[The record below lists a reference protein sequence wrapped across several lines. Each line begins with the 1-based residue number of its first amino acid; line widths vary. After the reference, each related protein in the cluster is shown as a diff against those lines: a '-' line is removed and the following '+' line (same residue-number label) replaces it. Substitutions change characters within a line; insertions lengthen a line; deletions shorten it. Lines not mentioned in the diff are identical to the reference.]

1 MVKKTKTSTIL
12 YFDDEEDI
20 RNFAYTVLE
29 LEGYH
34 CLQADT
40 FEEAFQLLKEK
51 KIDLVIMDF
60 KLEEPDRWVIIDIIR
75 GKPATSEIPVIVC
88 TTSSEES
95 LKRHALNSRITDFL
109 VKPLSADSL
118 RKAVSRVTSSLGWIT
133 RFKTYPVVPGRYL

>member
-12 YFDDEEDI
+12 YIDDEEDI
-20 RNFAYTVLE
+20 RHFACTVLE

-40 FEEAFQLLKEK
+40 FEEAFQLLREK
-51 KIDLVIMDF
+51 KIDLVIVDF
-60 KLEEPDRWVIIDIIR
+60 KLEESVGWEIIDKIKA
-75 GKPATSEIPVIVC
+75 KPSTSEILVIVC

-95 LKRHALNSRITDFL
+95 LKKHGLNSQIVDFL

-118 RKAVSRVTSSLGWIT
+118 RKAVSRVLP
-133 RFKTYPVVPGRYL
+133 F